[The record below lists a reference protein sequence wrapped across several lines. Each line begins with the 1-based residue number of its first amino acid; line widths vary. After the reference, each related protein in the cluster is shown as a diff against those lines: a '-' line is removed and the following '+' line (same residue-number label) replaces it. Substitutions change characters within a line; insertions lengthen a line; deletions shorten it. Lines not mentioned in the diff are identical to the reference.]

1 MPRCPLLPHSAYALR
16 PHMFRRGIFLVYP
29 QVASTTLGIF
39 ACDELENRTFW
50 LMADYRLQC
59 YTPTH
64 RLYIGIGAMWTLL
77 LPFGLPASF
86 LYLLYQ
92 AGVPELS
99 RWKRECGWLRS
110 IAQRALVLGVPMD
123 GLEFDPDTLTLE
135 SISTTHLRLLHRVF
149 VNHELDAILADKAR
163 PSVTAPTAVTER
175 TLAEALKEH
184 LPKLRLASMRLS
196 AANASNSDAAPSG
209 PPDSGEGSK
218 RGEHTMFDLSS
229 SRHKPRRVN
238 NSTLWEAA
246 LARREKMQ
254 TIFAKI
260 RIQLGVA
267 AALRN
272 RGIRRRLSML
282 FYRNEREL
290 LIMQLLDWAK
300 HDTSTLVAEPRQN
313 QLRWRTHYE
322 WHSLRVDNVPLSE
335 RDKAER
341 NAFFKY
347 RFLFAAYAVH
357 AWYWCASSAPRF
369 WRHDSCLTSR
379 SLQGSGGHGP
389 KAVPYQYQC
398 APEPVLC
405 ASRCIRCWRLFLTYA
420 RSSSAHS
427 LVHCAT
433 LVSANHCGNDVHVWH
448 GAVHHRGK
456 AVPRARQQPTR
467 VSFAGQPVPGRRP
480 RFLVL
485 LAWRL
490 SRRLPLCCPAVHVH
504 RLPPPHESGRHQ
516 RP

>member
-1 MPRCPLLPHSAYALR
+1 M
-16 PHMFRRGIFLVYP
+16 VYP
-29 QVASTTLGIF
+29 QVASTTLSIF

-163 PSVTAPTAVTER
+163 PSATAPTAVTER

-196 AANASNSDAAPSG
+196 AANAAAVNGDAAPAG
-209 PPDSGEGSK
+209 APDSGEGSK

-300 HDTSTLVAEPRQN
+300 HDTSTLVSEPRQN

-357 AWYWCASSAPRF
+357 AWYWCV
-369 WRHDSCLTSR
+369 R
-379 SLQGSGGHGP
+379 SGP
-389 KAVPYQYQC
+389 C
-398 APEPVLC
+398 FL
-405 ASRCIRCWRLFLTYA
+405 ASRITPHTPHAAGKRWTWAKSC
-420 RSSSAHS
+420 SS
-427 LVHCAT
+427 
-433 LVSANHCGNDVHVWH
+433 
-448 GAVHHRGK
+448 
-456 AVPRARQQPTR
+456 R
-467 VSFAGQPVPGRRP
+467 VSVSSHAH
-480 RFLVL
+480 
-485 LAWRL
+485 A
-490 SRRLPLCCPAVHVH
+490 SR
-504 RLPPPHESGRHQ
+504 
-516 RP
+516 

>member
-1 MPRCPLLPHSAYALR
+1 MPCCPLPPHSIYARR
-16 PHMFRRGIFLVYP
+16 PYVVRRGIFLVYP

-196 AANASNSDAAPSG
+196 AANASNGDAAPSG

-260 RIQLGVA
+260 RVQLGVA

-322 WHSLRVDNVPLSE
+322 WHSLRVDNVPLSD

-357 AWYWCASSAPRF
+357 AWYWCVSSA
-369 WRHDSCLTSR
+369 
-379 SLQGSGGHGP
+379 
-389 KAVPYQYQC
+389 
-398 APEPVLC
+398 
-405 ASRCIRCWRLFLTYA
+405 
-420 RSSSAHS
+420 
-427 LVHCAT
+427 
-433 LVSANHCGNDVHVWH
+433 
-448 GAVHHRGK
+448 
-456 AVPRARQQPTR
+456 QQ
-467 VSFAGQPVPGRRP
+467 F
-480 RFLVL
+480 
-485 LAWRL
+485 
-490 SRRLPLCCPAVHVH
+490 
-504 RLPPPHESGRHQ
+504 
-516 RP
+516 